1 MTTSGELTMHQTIE
15 KYFTRTEEK
24 IFRPSKLAK
33 IFAEERG
40 GWGLPRSMKFKNFLE
55 LASRESPLHQ
65 VRIAFPSRPEVRY
78 IWGEVPLYSLMM
90 TLKPGAFFSH
100 FTAMFIHDLTDQ
112 APYTIFLNHEQPP
125 PVRRESTLSQAAIN
139 AAFSRPAR
147 RSENVAAYGDYRIC
161 LLKSMGGAGVGII
174 EVEGFEGELIRVTN
188 IERTLIDIAVR
199 PNYSG
204 GIFEVLEA
212 YRRAKDKVSLNR
224 LAAYLKQMN
233 YLYPYHQVIGF
244 YLERAGGYDESEIGT
259 YFNFPIEYDFYL
271 VHGIKETER
280 EYSEKWRLFYPKGF

>member
-1 MTTSGELTMHQTIE
+1 MQPAIE
-15 KYFTRTEEK
+15 KYFAQAEEK
-24 IFRPSKLAK
+24 VFSPSKLAK
-33 IFAEERG
+33 IFAAQREA
-40 GWGLPRSMKFKNFLE
+40 WGLPRSMSLKGFLD
-55 LASRESPLHQ
+55 LAARETPLHK
-65 VRIAFPSRPEVRY
+65 VRVAFPSRPEVRY
-78 IWGEVPLYSLMM
+78 LWGQVPMDALLMA
-90 TLKPGAFFSH
+90 LKPGAFLSH

-125 PVRRESTLSQAAIN
+125 PVRRDSTLSQAAIN

-161 LLKSMGGAGVGII
+161 LLKSMGGGGVGII
-174 EVEGFEGELIRVTN
+174 EVEGFEGELVRVTN

-212 YRRAKDKVSLNR
+212 YRRAKNQVSLNR

-244 YLERAGGYDESEIGT
+244 YLERAGYDESQTRT

-271 VHGIKETER
+271 VHHIKETER
-280 EYSEKWRLFYPKGF
+280 EYSEKWRLFYPRGF